1 MSEEELED
9 DDDEIS
15 ELANSKRGRGLKVQI
30 SVDQFEEF
38 TNQLI
43 FVQRNLSDSSL
54 EFSSE
59 PWGEQEGFES
69 GPFNSKYY
77 IANPSRNF
85 ENLYITEVEMD
96 WQSMEYVAEQDAF
109 SWKNNFRRV
118 AFYRL
123 GGWTGVR
130 EYS

>member
-69 GPFNSKYY
+69 FGGRRH
-77 IANPSRNF
+77 SR
-85 ENLYITEVEMD
+85 
-96 WQSMEYVAEQDAF
+96 
-109 SWKNNFRRV
+109 
-118 AFYRL
+118 
-123 GGWTGVR
+123 
-130 EYS
+130 